1 MKKLTALW
9 MMIVMLGTL
18 SVSATNLRTMRRN
31 VRFLTD
37 RMAYE
42 LQLSSEQ
49 YNDVYE
55 VNFDFMYQ
63 VDPIMK
69 AVARGDEFALNDYYN
84 FLDIRNDDLRW
95 ILSSYQYSRFMQIS
109 YFYRPVYIYRNSWN
123 LGIFKV
129 YTNLNFFYFDEPFGY
144 LTYRGGHYRTHFGNR
159 SFYKMHHKDRYHGFE
174 VFRGDF
180 KIHRG
185 RHLGGPAHR
194 MEKRKGR
201 DNVYGIDGR
210 HNHRSKVNNNRYGKD
225 NRRYGNMGNN
235 RNNFNNSRN
244 NDRRSGNLYR
254 NRESMSRSPERR
266 EMHYNNNSRNERSVV
281 VNNRNEVRNRS
292 VVSTRSDNN
301 SSRNGNNGGGA
312 SRHR

>member
-9 MMIVMLGTL
+9 MMIVMFGTL
-18 SVSATNLRTMRRN
+18 SVSAMSLNKMRRN

-69 AVARGDEFALNDYYN
+69 AVARGDEYALNEYYN

-109 YFYRPVYIYRNSWN
+109 YFYRPVYTYRRSWN

-129 YTNLNFFYFDEPFGY
+129 YTNHNFFYFDVPIGY
-144 LTYRGGHYRTHFGNR
+144 RTYCGGHYRTHFGNR
-159 SFYKMHHKDRYHGFE
+159 SFYEIHHRRYRGFE
-174 VFRGDF
+174 VFKGDF
-180 KIHRG
+180 RIARG
-185 RHLGGPAHR
+185 RDLGHHPVPR
-194 MEKRKGR
+194 M
-201 DNVYGIDGR
+201 
-210 HNHRSKVNNNRYGKD
+210 D
-225 NRRYGNMGNN
+225 NRRGRDDVYRIGRTDNRRPKVNSRRYDDNRRGNN
-235 RNNFNNSRN
+235 NFDNSRERVRAGN
-244 NDRRSGNLYR
+244 SNRNGVDMRYSSEDRK
-254 NRESMSRSPERR
+254 
-266 EMHYNNNSRNERSVV
+266 MHYNNNSRKERSTRVE
-281 VNNRNEVRNRS
+281 NRSEVRS
-292 VVSTRSDNN
+292 GSVSTRSENTSSRHDNN
-301 SSRNGNNGGGA
+301 VGGA